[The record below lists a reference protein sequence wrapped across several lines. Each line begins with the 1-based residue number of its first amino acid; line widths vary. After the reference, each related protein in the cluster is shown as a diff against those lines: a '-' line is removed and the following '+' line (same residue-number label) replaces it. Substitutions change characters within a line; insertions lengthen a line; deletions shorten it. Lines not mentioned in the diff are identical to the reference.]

1 MVQASFSFCGKEK
14 ENIKADQKKLKVWK
28 MKRNSG
34 IERERGRSKLA
45 QIFEPFVIVTRDATN
60 INKVEFISYFLV
72 GMLPSNCFANLN
84 LKEVS

>member
-1 MVQASFSFCGKEK
+1 
-14 ENIKADQKKLKVWK
+14 

-60 INKVEFISYFLV
+60 INKVEFI
-72 GMLPSNCFANLN
+72 
-84 LKEVS
+84 